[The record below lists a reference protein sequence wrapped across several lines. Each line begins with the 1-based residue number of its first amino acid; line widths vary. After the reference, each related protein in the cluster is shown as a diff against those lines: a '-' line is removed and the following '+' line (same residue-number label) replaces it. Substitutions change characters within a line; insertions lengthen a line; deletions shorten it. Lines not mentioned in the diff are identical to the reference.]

1 MKKNYLFI
9 IALAVILVLV
19 GVGCYWAGSSQ
30 VASATSANAGQ
41 FPMPFSL
48 GGAGVLLAIAKWF
61 ISKVILVIG
70 TIFKLIIAFML
81 LMAAGM
87 GASCLF

>member
-9 IALAVILVLV
+9 IALVVVLALV

-41 FPMPFSL
+41 SPIPFSL
-48 GGAGVLLAIAKWF
+48 GGAGILLAIAKWF
-61 ISKVILVIG
+61 VNKVILVIG

-87 GASCLF
+87 GAACLF